1 MIIKVTI
8 KDNDFTQLIERYF
21 DNDGKYSFVFL
32 VRLLNS
38 VQDDTNK
45 HMKMCEVANKF
56 NGYIINGANKI
67 TYADKR
73 TFERLLKQEIIE
85 WLKEVHEDDEYI
97 IDNLKVTITS
107 RLISK
112 WENGEVVYFFPS
124 QHKYIT
130 Q

>member
-45 HMKMCEVANKF
+45 HMKMREVANKF